1 MMKRIK
7 EDLNVDTELALCW
20 ALNAKNSLENY
31 GGYSPSQLAMGS
43 KNPSIPY
50 LSNSTL
56 LDRKS
61 SQIDGDIVNWMQKA
75 RTAFTEANHSSKF
88 KRALKSKVENS
99 SCSHVK
105 TGDKVY
111 YKRSV
116 DDWYAK
122 GIVVGQIGTIV
133 WIERGGQT
141 YKAHHTKV
149 KKREDG
155 TSQEMIQNSQ
165 QNERRTRNK
174 IMTNSN
180 HEEKH
185 ERKNTGNQQRT
196 RLRSSEERKHVDLDS
211 SESEW
216 SSDQEDQRTLVTELE
231 SQRASVSEPR
241 NERASVSEPEIE
253 EILAVESIGECT
265 DLRAKHELI
274 ARQSVEI
281 AEIEPNSNMEED
293 ENFVLAPEPGKSD
306 DMISSDKVQCHSV
319 NTDVGI
325 KEQPWG
331 VSVIF
336 NSSSPLKKRNDGRYR
351 LSAGDEINY
360 EYEDSVHSAKV
371 LSRSGKVT
379 SETLKNR
386 FNVESDG
393 QSMSLNLEH
402 VLCVEK
408 MLEESIQI
416 CYEEDSFSPSYLTEL
431 IQKFSLLKK
440 RN

>member
-1 MMKRIK
+1 MCTFRTLFSRFSTAKILRIKKGPEVIKGLMTSWIALFGPPKTILSDNGVQFCNKEMNDLCELIGTKHKTTAGYAPFSNGLVEKHNHIIDQMMKRIK
-7 EDLNVDTELALCW
+7 EDLNVDAELALCW

-56 LDRKS
+56 LDRTS
-61 SQIDGDIVNWMQKA
+61 SQIDGDIVNSMQKA
-75 RTAFTEANHSSKF
+75 RTAFTEANHSSKL

-122 GIVVGQIGTIV
+122 GIVVGQIGTIM

-165 QNERRTRNK
+165 QNERRKRNK
-174 IMTNSN
+174 IMINSN

-274 ARQSVEI
+274 ARHSVEI
-281 AEIEPNSNMEED
+281 AEIEPNSN
-293 ENFVLAPEPGKSD
+293 NQHGRRRKFCPG
-306 DMISSDKVQCHSV
+306 
-319 NTDVGI
+319 T
-325 KEQPWG
+325 
-331 VSVIF
+331 
-336 NSSSPLKKRNDGRYR
+336 RAR
-351 LSAGDEINY
+351 EI
-360 EYEDSVHSAKV
+360 
-371 LSRSGKVT
+371 
-379 SETLKNR
+379 
-386 FNVESDG
+386 
-393 QSMSLNLEH
+393 
-402 VLCVEK
+402 
-408 MLEESIQI
+408 
-416 CYEEDSFSPSYLTEL
+416 
-431 IQKFSLLKK
+431 
-440 RN
+440 